1 LRDSVAPL
9 ALTDGEL
16 DRLRSLMSA
25 GHFNELEEQAR
36 ALLATKPGAG
46 MVWQLLGAA
55 LRAQRKPALA
65 AIERAAQLMPGD
77 AAAHNNLGNALI
89 DAGRLEEAQRSYR
102 QALSLWPDFA
112 EAHYNLGNLLFD
124 SSQFAAALA
133 SYQRVLELRPN
144 HAEAW
149 NHCAIA
155 ARALGRLEQA
165 VTCHE
170 RAVALRPDLAEAHH
184 GLGVVLRDLDRLEQA
199 IASYRRA
206 LALAPGAA
214 DLHRDLAVALRLQGR
229 SDEAEASGR
238 QAQSLDPASAATMVL
253 LADIEADRGRFDAAE
268 ALLRRAL
275 SIQPASPDALAGIAR
290 LRRMTPDDGEW
301 LSQAQALADSGLT
314 PRREVPLRYALGKYF
329 DDLAHYPQAF
339 AQFQR
344 ANELT
349 RAYRAGHD
357 RQRLTRA
364 VDACIAAYPRA
375 EPDSA
380 PNDADA
386 SARPVLIVG
395 MLRSGT
401 SLAEQILASHPQ
413 AFGAGELIYWSRAA
427 QGGPALEAGAAG
439 DARLAGLA
447 TGYLQRLAE
456 LAPNALRVL
465 DKMPANFQHLGL
477 IHRALPNARFIH
489 MRRNPI
495 DTCLSIY
502 CQHFEA
508 THSYANDLGDLA
520 HAYGEYL
527 RLMRHWRRLLPSDRL
542 LEVSYEGLV
551 ENPEACSRRM
561 LEFIG
566 LDWDPRCLAYERTE
580 RTVITASKWQVRQ
593 KINRQSVERWRHYQA
608 YVGPLLALL
617 ESAQSS

>member
-1 LRDSVAPL
+1 
-9 ALTDGEL
+9 
-16 DRLRSLMSA
+16 
-25 GHFNELEEQAR
+25 
-36 ALLATKPGAG
+36 
-46 MVWQLLGAA
+46 
-55 LRAQRKPALA
+55 
-65 AIERAAQLMPGD
+65 
-77 AAAHNNLGNALI
+77 
-89 DAGRLEEAQRSYR
+89 
-102 QALSLWPDFA
+102 
-112 EAHYNLGNLLFD
+112 
-124 SSQFAAALA
+124 
-133 SYQRVLELRPN
+133 
-144 HAEAW
+144 
-149 NHCAIA
+149 
-155 ARALGRLEQA
+155 

-184 GLGVVLRDLDRLEQA
+184 GLGVVLRDLDRLDQA

-206 LALAPGAA
+206 LALAPEAA

-229 SDEAEASGR
+229 SEEAEASGR

-275 SIQPASPDALAGIAR
+275 SIQPASPEALAGIAR

-301 LSQAQALADSGLT
+301 LSQAQALAASGLT
-314 PRREVPLRYALGKYF
+314 PRREVPLRYAIGKYF
-329 DDLAHYPQAF
+329 DDLGHYPQAF

-357 RQRLTRA
+357 RQRLTRG

-375 EPDSA
+375 EPGSVA
-380 PNDADA
+380 NDADA

-427 QGGPALEAGAAG
+427 QGGAALEAGAAG

-447 TGYLQRLAE
+447 SGYLQRLAE
-456 LAPNALRVL
+456 LAPDALRVL

-495 DTCLSIY
+495 DTCFSIY

-527 RLMRHWRRLLPSDRL
+527 RLMRHWRQLLPSDRL
-542 LEVSYEGLV
+542 LEVRYEGLV
-551 ENPEACSRRM
+551 DDPEACSRRM

-566 LDWDPRCLAYERTE
+566 LDWDPRCLAFERTE
-580 RTVITASKWQVRQ
+580 RSVITASKWQVRQ